1 MSETPHERF
10 VMPGELLGTAE
21 EYVPGHG
28 TYEDSGRVYAAL
40 LGHAKVD
47 STARAISVE
56 AVHGIPRIGEGDL
69 VYARVDELKSQMAIC
84 TILASAVTNRSAPGA
99 PEGTVHISKAK
110 DGYTDSLGD
119 EFAPGDILLA
129 RVLQGHPSIKL
140 TTAAAELGVVAA
152 RCQTCHAPL
161 TQGSKGL
168 VCMRCGAI
176 ERRKQSREYG
186 VLRAGEHGAQDRPA
200 Q

>member
-1 MSETPHERF
+1 MNETPHERF

-40 LGHAKVD
+40 LGRAKVD
-47 STARAISVE
+47 ATARAISVE
-56 AVHGIPRIGEGDL
+56 AIHGIPRIGEGDL

-84 TILASAVTNRSAPGA
+84 TILASAATNRSAPGA
-99 PEGTVHISKAK
+99 PEGPIHISKAK
-110 DGYTDSLGD
+110 DGYTDSLAD
-119 EFAPGDILLA
+119 EFAPGDIVLA

-140 TTAAAELGVVAA
+140 TTAPAELGVVAA
-152 RCQTCHAPL
+152 RCQSCHAPL
-161 TQGSKGL
+161 TLGSKGL
-168 VCMRCGAI
+168 VCLRCGAI

-186 VLRAGEHGAQDRPA
+186 VLRAGENRGQDRPT